1 MPDVQILVVEDENIV
16 AKDIQNRLKN
26 MGYGVPAV
34 SATGEDA
41 LERVAQLRPDLVLM
55 DIMLKGA
62 MDGVTAA
69 ERIRSQFGLPVVYL
83 TAYSDEN
90 TLARAKISEPFG
102 YLLKPFEEREL
113 YTTIEMALYKHKM
126 ERKLKENEQWLATT
140 LKSIGDAVIATD
152 KNGRIAFM
160 NPVAEN
166 LTGWRQI
173 DALGRDLEEV
183 FNVIDERTRT
193 HIESPSLRVL
203 KGKSAIRLSYNVQL
217 IARDGVE
224 TPIDDSASPIL
235 DAKGNILGVVVTFRD
250 ITERRVAEEVLRQHA
265 QYLVK
270 RVKELHC
277 LYAIFRIVEK
287 PALSLEEILR
297 QTINSIPPAWQ
308 YPELTA
314 VRIVAEGKEYATSN
328 FTETTWI
335 QAADIFAF
343 GGRIGTVQV
352 CYLQKKPDVDEGPF
366 LKEERS
372 LINAIAVQLGF
383 IVERKST
390 ETGLRKRIAE
400 LERYSAELEHMMT
413 TALHESHES
422 RDSKDRG

>member
-1 MPDVQILVVEDENIV
+1 MPNTEILVVEDENIV

-34 SATGEDA
+34 ASTGEDA
-41 LERVAQLRPDLVLM
+41 LEKVAQFHPDLVLM
-55 DIMLKGA
+55 DIMLKGT
-62 MDGVTAA
+62 MDGITAA
-69 ERIRSQFGLPVVYL
+69 ERIRSQYGLPVIYL
-83 TAYSDEN
+83 TAYSDES
-90 TLARAKISEPFG
+90 TLSRAKVSEPFG

-113 YTTIEMALYKHKM
+113 YTTIEMALYKHKI
-126 ERKLKENEQWLATT
+126 ERRLRENEQWLSTT

-152 KNGRIAFM
+152 KNGRVAFM
-160 NPVAEN
+160 NPVAER
-166 LTGWRQI
+166 LTGWRQSE
-173 DALGRDLEEV
+173 AMGRDLEEI

-193 HIESPSLRVL
+193 HIESPAVRVL
-203 KGKSAIRLSYNVQL
+203 KSRSAIRLSYNVGL

-235 DAKGNILGVVVTFRD
+235 DAKGNVLGVVVTFRD

-287 PALSLEEILR
+287 PSLSLEEILR

-308 YPELTA
+308 FPELAA
-314 VRIVAEGKEYATSN
+314 VRIVVRGEEYTTGN
-328 FTETTWI
+328 FVETAWK
-335 QAADIFAF
+335 QSADIFVF
-343 GGRIGTVQV
+343 GERIGSVQV
-352 CYLQKKPDVDEGPF
+352 YYLEEKPDVDEGPF

-383 IVERKST
+383 TIERKST
-390 ETGLRKRIAE
+390 ESNLRRRIAE
-400 LERYSAELEHMMT
+400 LERHTAELEQMMT
-413 TALHESHES
+413 TALNDAREA
-422 RDSKDRG
+422 KDRT